1 MLYGETLDQKAER
14 SNSTMHKIKTRVTT
28 VTTSRVVQLMPRL
41 THQSSAQLMI
51 TGTMISSCNEF
62 ALLPLEHDPEKHALG
77 LDPRVGTG
85 FPKRSCSKKASEAS
99 PQTDEACGFCGSDRR
114 LMTSSGKT
122 SLKDR

>member
-1 MLYGETLDQKAER
+1 
-14 SNSTMHKIKTRVTT
+14 
-28 VTTSRVVQLMPRL
+28 VVQLMPRL

-51 TGTMISSCNEF
+51 TGTMISSCNEL
-62 ALLPLEHDPEKHALG
+62 ALLPLEHEPEKHALG
-77 LDPRVGTG
+77 LDPRVNAG

-99 PQTDEACGFCGSDRR
+99 SQTDEACGFCGSDRR